1 MNTQSSTTVSY
12 GGNEIMR
19 IEKEYRQLEDLEEVH
34 IFDITE
40 EELFISVPQE
50 FDVPSFPYE
59 KTMNHITNDID
70 IFMPHDDGNDFIVY
84 RLGLGALSRGKI
96 QHSDVAG
103 RLLSKTSPGFFKV
116 LYDPLK
122 EVYETQETKKMRFFY
137 HFHEKLARFSNVKI
151 VYDTGKLILISD
163 HRDNEESR
171 LHVQND
177 DEYNEKANLIEYF
190 SQTGSYYKI
199 NDRYSWTQG
208 IYNIINRKREENDE
222 YYNIIFDLVIPE
234 DKPLIEKMLRE
245 IDKGR
250 RTYETIIRIR
260 TGDGTLKYVEVNL
273 YSKFDE
279 NDNLISR
286 YGLFKDVS
294 TDSNRKMTRPV
305 DFLLKGFKNS
315 KKLALLIE
323 PLSIKH
329 HEFSEGFYYLI
340 EIEPEE
346 YKHDLEVIDNI
357 VEENVK
363 CKFVQ
368 MLNGETDEFS
378 ETFTYNVHGDENQQ
392 KICEIYIERFEFGEE
407 THSIGF
413 LTDITEERE
422 KQHELM
428 EANEHQTVLIKE
440 VHHRVKNNLQV
451 LNSFLNLEKR
461 AYKDKPNI
469 IIDHMQSRLSS
480 LAILHEKTYN
490 TTDFKNIN
498 LAEYIADQ
506 DGQLRSL
513 IGLRDG
519 IEFESEVDE
528 DLNLTIEVITPLL
541 LVIDELTMNA
551 IKHAFPDKTVPNKKI
566 IKKITKIDDDT
577 AQLILRD
584 NGVGIEDPKSITK
597 NLGCEIIKN
606 LTKQL
611 DGHIELFQHENG
623 TGYKL
628 IFPINMEHTIE
639 G

>member
-1 MNTQSSTTVSY
+1 MKCGRVR
-12 GGNEIMR
+12 EMR
-19 IEKEYRQLEDLEEVH
+19 IEKEYRQLENIEEVH
-34 IFDITE
+34 IYDITE
-40 EELFISVPQE
+40 KELFTQVPKE
-50 FDVPSFPYE
+50 FDVADLPFEKTLKNLTNDLDIFIPYE
-59 KTMNHITNDID
+59 NGK
-70 IFMPHDDGNDFIVY
+70 DFIIN
-84 RLGLGALSRGKI
+84 RLGLGALSRGEI
-96 QHSDVAG
+96 QSSDVVG
-103 RLLSKTSPGFFKV
+103 RLLSKTSPGFYKI
-116 LYDPLK
+116 LAEPLREAYQTK
-122 EVYETQETKKMRFFY
+122 KIKKMRFYY
-137 HFHEKLARFSNVKI
+137 HFQEKLARFSNVKI
-151 VYDTGKLILISD
+151 IYEMGKLILISD

-171 LHVQND
+171 LHVPT

-208 IYNIINRKREENDE
+208 IYNIINRQREENDE
-222 YYNIIFDLVIPE
+222 YYNIVFDLVIQE
-234 DKPLIEKMLRE
+234 DRPLIEKLLRE
-245 IDKGR
+245 LDNGR
-250 RTYETIIRIR
+250 ETYESIIRIK
-260 TGDGTLKYVEVNL
+260 TNDGTLKYVEINL

-279 NDNLISR
+279 SGDLVSR

-294 TDSNRKMTRPV
+294 ADSNRKITRPV
-305 DFLLKGFKNS
+305 DFLLKGFRNN

-323 PLSIKH
+323 PLNTKQY
-329 HEFSEGFYYLI
+329 EFSEGFYHLI
-340 EIEPEE
+340 EINPED
-346 YKHDLEVIDNI
+346 YKHSRDVLNNI
-357 VEENVK
+357 VEEDVLCRFK
-363 CKFVQ
+363 EL
-368 MLNGETDEFS
+368 LNGERDEFN
-378 ETFTYNVHGDENQQ
+378 ERFTYNVHGDENNQ
-392 KICEIYIERFEFGEE
+392 KMCELYLERFEFGQD

-413 LTDITEERE
+413 LTDITEENQQR
-422 KQHELM
+422 QELM
-428 EANEHQTVLIKE
+428 EANEHQTILIKE

-461 AYKDKPNI
+461 AYKNKPNV

-498 LAEYIADQ
+498 LSEYIIDQ
-506 DGQLRSL
+506 DSQLRGL

-519 IEFESEVDE
+519 IEFESEVDK
-528 DLNLTIEVITPLL
+528 DLVLTIEVITPLL

-551 IKHAFPDKTVPNKKI
+551 IKHAFPDKSVPNKKI
-566 IKKITKIDDDT
+566 VKIITKIDEDT

-584 NGVGIEDPKSITK
+584 NGVGIEDPKAITK

-628 IFPINMEHTIE
+628 IFPITMEHTIE

>member
-1 MNTQSSTTVSY
+1 MK
-12 GGNEIMR
+12 
-19 IEKEYRQLEDLEEVH
+19 IEKKYRRLEDLEEVH
-34 IFDITE
+34 IYDITE
-40 EELFISVPQE
+40 NELFTPTPKE
-50 FDVPSFPYE
+50 FDVPNFPFE
-59 KTMNHITNDID
+59 KTLKNITNDID
-70 IFMPHDDGNDFIVY
+70 IFKPYEDGKDFIVY
-84 RLGLGALSRGKI
+84 RLGLGALARGEI

-103 RLLSKTSPGFFKV
+103 RLLSKTSPGFYKV
-116 LYDPLK
+116 LADPLR
-122 EVYETQETKKMRFFY
+122 EAYETRKTKKMRFYY

-151 VYDTGKLILISD
+151 IYDMDQLILISD
-163 HRDNEESR
+163 HRDNSESR
-171 LHVQND
+171 LHISGD
-177 DEYNEKANLIEYF
+177 DKYEEKANLIEYF

-208 IYNIINRKREENDE
+208 IYNIINRQREENDD
-222 YYNIIFDLVIPE
+222 YYNIVFDLVIPE

-245 IDKGR
+245 LDSGR
-250 RTYETIIRIR
+250 NTYESIIRIK
-260 TGDGTLKYVEVNL
+260 TDDGTMKYVEINL
-273 YSKFDE
+273 YCKFDE
-279 NDNLISR
+279 KGNLISR

-294 TDSNRKMTRPV
+294 TDSDRKMTRPV

-323 PLSIKH
+323 PLSVKH
-329 HEFSEGFYYLI
+329 YEFSEGFYYLI
-340 EIEPEE
+340 EIPPEE
-346 YKHDLEVIDNI
+346 YNHSREVLENI
-357 VEENVK
+357 VEEDIR
-363 CKFVQ
+363 CKF
-368 MLNGETDEFS
+368 LELINGATDELS
-378 ETFTYNVHGDENQQ
+378 GSFTYNVHGDENNQ
-392 KICEIYIERFEFGEE
+392 KNCELYIERFEFGQD

-413 LTDITEERE
+413 LTDITDERN
-422 KQHELM
+422 KQMELL
-428 EANEHQTVLIKE
+428 EANEHQSILIKE

-461 AYKDKPNI
+461 AYKNKPNI

-498 LAEYIADQ
+498 LAEYIVDQ
-506 DGQLRSL
+506 DSQLRGL

-566 IKKITKIDDDT
+566 IKKITRIDDNT

-584 NGVGIEDPKSITK
+584 NGVGIEDPKAITK

-628 IFPINMEHTIE
+628 IFPVTMEHTIE